1 MSFGIIKLINGG
13 IAVDDRG
20 SVRFVNDF
28 NLENVKR
35 FYQVENF
42 SLSTI
47 RGFHGHKKEGKYVY
61 ATKGTALVCAIKI
74 DDFKNPSKKL
84 KVKRFVLS
92 DKSPKI
98 LFIPAGFANGFK
110 SLENDTSLIFF
121 STSTLKQSE
130 KDDYRFPYN
139 YWGENIWKIKNR

>member
-1 MSFGIIKLINGG
+1 MKNMKAFNGG

-28 NLENVKR
+28 NFKDVKR

-47 RGFHGHKKEGKYVY
+47 RAFHGHKKEGKYVY
-61 ATKGTALVCAIKI
+61 VVKGAAIICTVKI
-74 DDFKNPSKKL
+74 NDFDKPSKKL
-84 KVKRFVLS
+84 KIKRFVLS

-98 LFIPAGFANGFK
+98 LFIPPGHANGFR
-110 SLENDTSLIFF
+110 SLEKDTSLIFF
-121 STSTLKQSE
+121 STSTLKRSE
-130 KDDYRFPYN
+130 KDDYRFPYD
-139 YWGENIWKIKNR
+139 YWGKDIWKIINR